1 MEIGLDDL
9 DYMNITVLAHRKVGD
24 HLSTGAELKLAG
36 PLRGTSPSCV
46 GYGGHFT
53 PVLGPRH

>member
-24 HLSTGAELKLAG
+24 HLSTGPELKLAG
-36 PLRGTSPSCV
+36 LLRGTLPSRV
-46 GYGGHFT
+46 GYGGHSR
-53 PVLGPRH
+53 PS